1 MGDQISDK
9 RLELAYDAAQ
19 KKLAMQDATLGNVRT
34 RANTLLATAALFTSF
49 SAGIGLL
56 NTDSSKGPVFPTC
69 AATWLAVI
77 MVLLGVCVVYISW
90 TVKEWHYV
98 PSARIIMEKIGKNKS
113 EDEIREFVTKAMIDG
128 ADSNAPPLRRRQLAF
143 RASNILLVIE
153 VSLLVGV
160 LIASRGGGI

>member
-1 MGDQISDK
+1 M
-9 RLELAYDAAQ
+9 AYDAAQ

-34 RANTLLATAALFTSF
+34 RANTLLATSALFTSF

-56 NTDSSKGPVFPTC
+56 NTDASKGPVFPAC

-77 MVLLGVCVVYISW
+77 MVLLGACVVYISW

-98 PSARIIMEKIGKNKS
+98 PSARIILEKIGQQKT
-113 EDEIREFVTKAMIDG
+113 EDEIREFVAKAMIDG
-128 ADSNAPPLRRRQLAF
+128 ATTNAPELSRRQLAF
-143 RASNILLVIE
+143 RVANILLIIE